1 MGRRKKPAT
10 RLETSCGETDPRSNI
25 WARTSPIN
33 CTNTFE
39 WTSKQRRPNP
49 PDRERPWRR
58 ELSPG
63 KSASHCVQILAT
75 FLAGMKE
82 SSMRSR
88 SFLLSLLQLCIAL
101 FAVAKPNAAA
111 QYPQPGPDRVYAI
124 KAGKFVD
131 PEKGATETNQI
142 ILVRGKK
149 IEAVGANLQI
159 PAEAKVIDLSKST
172 VLPGLFDAHTHLC
185 MTLKKD
191 RDGNS
196 YFFTTLLDVGN
207 AGNYADSALREAI
220 ERGLVPG
227 PTMVNAGRIIAP
239 YGGQF
244 HLQPEKRDL
253 ATPEYAFAD
262 TRDEMLKA
270 IRENIHY
277 GATVIK
283 IVVDDQ
289 KYIYSVDDIKF
300 MVAEAHRD
308 GLKLAAHCWTEAGA
322 HNAAEAGVDSIEHG
336 EMMTNEDLQLAKKNH
351 VVLVGTD
358 FTESAAREGGFPDMH
373 PVFVERLKRAYQIG
387 VTMAFGTDAFV
398 YVPRETRGTQ
408 AVEYVDS
415 WVEAGVP
422 AKDTLRAMTV
432 NAARLLGVDAER
444 GAIKPGLAADI
455 IATPQNPLDDIQ
467 AVRKVS
473 FVMKDGAVFKND

>member
-1 MGRRKKPAT
+1 MRESILLCFLCFASRFVDGRGAN
-10 RLETSCGETDPRSNI
+10 L
-25 WARTSPIN
+25 
-33 CTNTFE
+33 
-39 WTSKQRRPNP
+39 
-49 PDRERPWRR
+49 
-58 ELSPG
+58 
-63 KSASHCVQILAT
+63 
-75 FLAGMKE
+75 
-82 SSMRSR
+82 
-88 SFLLSLLQLCIAL
+88 
-101 FAVAKPNAAA
+101 AA

-124 KAGKFVD
+124 KAGKLVD
-131 PEKGATETNQI
+131 PEKGTTETNQI

-149 IEAVGANLQI
+149 IEAVGA
-159 PAEAKVIDLSKST
+159 ERVDSRGRKSHRPLEIT

-191 RDGNS
+191 RDGNN
-196 YFFTTLLDVGN
+196 YFITTLLDPTPYRAIEGVAN
-207 AGNYADSALREAI
+207 AQGHAGGGIHHGARRGQRGNYADTALREAI

-227 PTMVNAGRIIAP
+227 PTMLNAGRIIAP

-262 TRDEMLKA
+262 THDEMIKA

-289 KYIYSVDDIKF
+289 KYIYSADDIRF
-300 MVAEAHRD
+300 MVEEAHRD
-308 GLKLAAHCWTEAGA
+308 GLKLAAHCWTRAGA

-358 FTESAAREGGFPDMH
+358 FTESAAREDGFPELH
-373 PVFVERLKRAYQIG
+373 AVFVDRLKRAYQIG

-398 YVPRETRGTQ
+398 YVPGETRGTL
-408 AVEYVDS
+408 AAEYVDS

-422 AKDTLRAMTV
+422 AKDTLRAMTI

-455 IATPQNPLDDIQ
+455 IATPENPLDDIQ

-473 FVMKDGAVFKND
+473 FVMKDGSVFKNE

>member
-1 MGRRKKPAT
+1 MPDNFIPLT
-10 RLETSCGETDPRSNI
+10 PEET
-25 WARTSPIN
+25 
-33 CTNTFE
+33 FV
-39 WTSKQRRPNP
+39 RP
-49 PDRERPWRR
+49 
-58 ELSPG
+58 
-63 KSASHCVQILAT
+63 QIKLVC
-75 FLAGMKE
+75 FLA
-82 SSMRSR
+82 
-88 SFLLSLLQLCIAL
+88 LCIFAL
-101 FAVAKPNAAA
+101 AIVAARVEA
-111 QYPQPGPDRVYAI
+111 QYPPPGPSRVFAI
-124 KAGKFVD
+124 KAGKLVD
-131 PEKGATETNQI
+131 PEKGTTETNQI

-149 IEAVGANLQI
+149 IEAVGSNVQI
-159 PAEAKVIDLSKST
+159 PADAKIIDLSKST

-185 MTLKKD
+185 MTVIKE
-191 RDGNS
+191 RDGNN
-196 YFFTTLLDVGN
+196 YYITTLLDPTPYRAIEGVANARDMLAAGFTSVRDVGN
-207 AGNYADSALREAI
+207 AGNYADTALREAI

-289 KYIYSVDDIKF
+289 KYFYSVDDIKF

-308 GLKLAAHCWTEAGA
+308 GLKLAAHCWTQAGA

-336 EMMTNEDLQLAKKNH
+336 QMMTNDDLQLAKKNH

-358 FTESAAREGGFPDMH
+358 FTESAAREEGFPELH
-373 PVFVERLKRAYQIG
+373 AVFVDRLKRAFQIG
-387 VTMAFGTDAFV
+387 VTMAYGTDVISA
-398 YVPRETRGTQ
+398 VPGETRGTL
-408 AVEYVDS
+408 AAEYVDS
-415 WVEAGVP
+415 WVDAGVP
-422 AKDTLRAMTV
+422 AKDTLQAMTI
-432 NAARLLGVDAER
+432 NAARLLGVDRER

-455 IATPQNPLDDIQ
+455 IATPENPLDNIQ
-467 AVRKVS
+467 AVRIVS
-473 FVMKDGAVFKND
+473 FVMKDGSVFKNGVE